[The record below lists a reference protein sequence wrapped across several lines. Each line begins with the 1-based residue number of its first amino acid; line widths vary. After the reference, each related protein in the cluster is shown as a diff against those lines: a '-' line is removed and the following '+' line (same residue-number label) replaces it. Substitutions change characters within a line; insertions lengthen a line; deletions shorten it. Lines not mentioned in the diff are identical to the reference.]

1 MPHAGFLFMAIT
13 GYSSLQ
19 GRASPVAEHRLKVHG
34 FQYLLLAGLVAP
46 RHVGSSRTRNQTCV
60 PCNGRQILIHCAARQ
75 VQLEAT
81 LKKIIIPWQRYFLLI
96 QWRCTLAWS
105 ESSRVR
111 RKTWV
116 MRKARIGPQSFK
128 ENTGRAPQTVCAWV
142 EKGWVCYART

>member
-1 MPHAGFLFMAIT
+1 MSLTGATTGKVFSHCLYDERHFIYITNEYCAGFSMPHAGFLFMAIT

-96 QWRCTLAWS
+96 QWRCTLA
-105 ESSRVR
+105 
-111 RKTWV
+111 
-116 MRKARIGPQSFK
+116 
-128 ENTGRAPQTVCAWV
+128 
-142 EKGWVCYART
+142 